1 MRITDLDLQCEDI
14 MWFGTDSLGNIFEC
28 TSAGRGN
35 VPEYVCKS
43 REETDKLVEFFSE
56 TLTITTTPI
65 LLIPDENNDLIDDVK
80 DLSSK
85 GIYCYDLTDY
95 DNDEVY
101 NCIAKP
107 TVPINIKDLP
117 TDIQSILED
126 HLFVGNIPE
135 SPSIS
140 VEHAY

>member
-1 MRITDLDLQCEDI
+1 MRITEFDLQCEDI
-14 MWFGTDSLGNIFEC
+14 MWFGIDSLGNIFEC

-43 REETDKLVEFFSE
+43 REETDKLLEFFTE
-56 TLTITTTPI
+56 TLSKTTTPI
-65 LLIPDENNDLIDDVK
+65 LLIPEEDNELVDDVK

-95 DNDEVY
+95 DNDNVY

-117 TDIQSILED
+117 SDIQTILSD
-126 HLFVGNIPE
+126 HIYSGNIPE
-135 SPSIS
+135 SASIT

>member
-1 MRITDLDLQCEDI
+1 MRITEFDLQCEDI
-14 MWFGTDSLGNIFEC
+14 MWFGIDSFGNIFEC

-43 REETDKLVEFFSE
+43 REETDKLLEFFTE
-56 TLTITTTPI
+56 TLSKTTTPI
-65 LLIPDENNDLIDDVK
+65 LLIPEEDNELVDDVK

-95 DNDEVY
+95 DNDNVY

-117 TDIQSILED
+117 SDIQTILSD
-126 HLFVGNIPE
+126 HIYSGNIPE
-135 SPSIS
+135 SASIT